1 MQFQW
6 RLLTK
11 LLPESVCSL
20 SLLRIL
26 SQGESQLGTSLC
38 EKTLKRHRHSDCV
51 CCPYYIDLF
60 LDRHY
65 KSCFFPYFYGSAAD
79 RRESGLGISFS
90 HRNDSHGSGTV
101 DCYVDSAGIFPE
113 DQWKAGYGW
122 KCHLYVEN
130 TENACRIFSQ
140 RMAGDI
146 QVRKNTN
153 ASVAEGLVNTFA
165 PLVLNSLMMIF
176 YLVVMIRYSP
186 VLTLMGVTS
195 VFLNLL
201 LSNII
206 SKKRVNI
213 ARVQLKN
220 AGKLAGAAVAG
231 IEMIETI
238 KATGAENGFF
248 EKWAGYQAGA
258 NTGAVKFRK
267 LNSVLGLLPGLI
279 STLCNT
285 AVLMTGVFFA
295 MQGRFTVGMIL
306 AFQGFLNSFMAPAAS
321 LIAAGQTLQEM
332 RTDMERVEDVM
343 NYPEDVIWGKADGK
357 EPEACLKNH
366 SESLLQTESSPE
378 EEYRK
383 LSGHIELKNVTFGYS
398 RLAQPLIRDFNLSLK
413 PGSRVAFVGPS
424 GCGKSTLSKL
434 ISGLYAPWSGEILFD
449 GKKISEIDRNVF
461 TGSLAVVDQD
471 IILFEDT
478 IANNIKMWDNSIE
491 DFEMILAARDAQLH
505 DDIMMREGGYQYRLT
520 EGGKDFSGGQ
530 RQRMEIARV
539 LAQDPTIVI
548 LDEATSALDAKTE
561 YNVVKSIKDRGV
573 ACIVVAHRL
582 STIRDCDEIIV
593 LDEGRVVERG
603 THEELMKAGGM
614 YTMLVSNE

>member
-1 MQFQW
+1 M
-6 RLLTK
+6 K

-20 SLLRIL
+20 SLLRIS
-26 SQGESQLGTSLC
+26 SQEGKPASCTSLC

-90 HRNDSHGSGTV
+90 HRNDSHGSGTA

-130 TENACRIFSQ
+130 TENACRIFFTAHGRGYSGTQ
-140 RMAGDI
+140 ESPMLLI
-146 QVRKNTN
+146 
-153 ASVAEGLVNTFA
+153 AEGLVNTFA

-213 ARVQLKN
+213 ARVQMKN

-306 AFQGFLNSFMAPAAS
+306 AFQGFLNSFMAPACQSHRSRSDFTGNAH
-321 LIAAGQTLQEM
+321 G
-332 RTDMERVEDVM
+332 
-343 NYPEDVIWGKADGK
+343 YG
-357 EPEACLKNH
+357 ACRGCY
-366 SESLLQTESSPE
+366 E
-378 EEYRK
+378 
-383 LSGHIELKNVTFGYS
+383 LSGRRYMEES
-398 RLAQPLIRDFNLSLK
+398 R
-413 PGSRVAFVGPS
+413 
-424 GCGKSTLSKL
+424 
-434 ISGLYAPWSGEILFD
+434 W
-449 GKKISEIDRNVF
+449 
-461 TGSLAVVDQD
+461 
-471 IILFEDT
+471 
-478 IANNIKMWDNSIE
+478 
-491 DFEMILAARDAQLH
+491 
-505 DDIMMREGGYQYRLT
+505 
-520 EGGKDFSGGQ
+520 
-530 RQRMEIARV
+530 
-539 LAQDPTIVI
+539 
-548 LDEATSALDAKTE
+548 
-561 YNVVKSIKDRGV
+561 
-573 ACIVVAHRL
+573 
-582 STIRDCDEIIV
+582 
-593 LDEGRVVERG
+593 ER
-603 THEELMKAGGM
+603 A
-614 YTMLVSNE
+614 

>member
-1 MQFQW
+1 M
-6 RLLTK
+6 
-11 LLPESVCSL
+11 P
-20 SLLRIL
+20 
-26 SQGESQLGTSLC
+26 
-38 EKTLKRHRHSDCV
+38 
-51 CCPYYIDLF
+51 
-60 LDRHY
+60 
-65 KSCFFPYFYGSAAD
+65 
-79 RRESGLGISFS
+79 
-90 HRNDSHGSGTV
+90 
-101 DCYVDSAGIFPE
+101 
-113 DQWKAGYGW
+113 
-122 KCHLYVEN
+122 VEF
-130 TENACRIFSQ
+130 FSQ

-383 LSGHIELKNVTFGYS
+383 LSGHIELKNVTFGYNQDDVIKDVS
-398 RLAQPLIRDFNLSLK
+398 FSIPA
-413 PGSRVAFVGPS
+413 GSITALVGPS
-424 GCGKSTLSKL
+424 GSGKSTISKL
-434 ISGLYAPWSGEILFD
+434 IARFWDIRKGQITIGGMDVKTIEPEHLMRCMSFVFQDVTLFNDTVFNNICVGNMNATEEQVMAAAKATYCDEFIQRLPDGYQTVLGENGSTLSGGERQRISIARALLKDAP
-449 GKKISEIDRNVF
+449 
-461 TGSLAVVDQD
+461 
-471 IILFEDT
+471 IIL
-478 IANNIKMWDNSIE
+478 
-491 DFEMILAARDAQLH
+491 
-505 DDIMMREGGYQYRLT
+505 
-520 EGGKDFSGGQ
+520 
-530 RQRMEIARV
+530 
-539 LAQDPTIVI
+539 
-548 LDEATSALDAKTE
+548 LDEATASLDPENEVLIQRAIAKLVEGKT
-561 YNVVKSIKDRGV
+561 VIM
-573 ACIVVAHRL
+573 IAHRL
-582 STIRDCDEIIV
+582 RTVVDADQILV
-593 LDEGRVVERG
+593 LDNGRLVEHG
-603 THEELMKAGGM
+603 THDELMKKNGLYHKLFHIQQESLGWA
-614 YTMLVSNE
+614 V